1 LAPCHSKKIGDSK
14 VKLSTLALGLL
25 FAASPAFAAEIDGKW
40 TGSLDTPNGPVA
52 VAYTF
57 KADGATLTGSTETPD
72 GMSLPISAGK
82 IEGNKISFDF
92 TVDFGGGPTTFKYTG
107 ELVGPD
113 LKLQSSFMDMPFEFT
128 LKKS

>member
-1 LAPCHSKKIGDSK
+1 MNIR
-14 VKLSTLALGLL
+14 TLALGLL
-25 FAASPAFAAEIDGKW
+25 FAATPAFAADIDGKW

-57 KADGATLTGSTETPD
+57 KADGTTLTGSTDSPD
-72 GMSLPISAGK
+72 GTTLPITNGK
-82 IEGNKISFDF
+82 IEGGKLSFDF

-107 ELVGPD
+107 ELAGPD
-113 LKLQSSFMDMPFEFT
+113 LKLKSSFMDMPFEVT